1 MLEPEGYVF
10 VGDTGELDKECGMRM
25 LTDKEISK
33 RVRAIFLHV
42 VSYSDPDP
50 LVPRD
55 SYING
60 ACVGCLSPREMRK
73 YIYK

>member
-25 LTDKEISK
+25 LTDKETSK

-42 VSYSDPDP
+42 VSYSNSPDP
-50 LVPRD
+50 VVPRD

-60 ACVGCLSPREMRK
+60 VWGNLQER
-73 YIYK
+73 